1 METYTYNTGL
11 SENPAQKK
19 QPKPGPKSL
28 WQATVAKCH
37 VISSDTH
44 SLMTKLKFIP
54 RPH

>member
-37 VISSDTH
+37 
-44 SLMTKLKFIP
+44 
-54 RPH
+54 RPDDIV